1 MEYLEYFGVALFF
14 SSLLSMAGT
23 GAAAAIIPSLGM
35 LGIGFNLAK
44 ASGLFA
50 GLCTSTTSTALNLK
64 HKIVDI
70 KFALPI
76 AVGMLLFSPLG
87 AQFSRYLDVD
97 VVKSVFIVFLI
108 FSASMM
114 MFAKKEINIDIQ
126 KVWVFALIGVAVGF
140 LAGMLGLGGG
150 NILLPVLILLGVDAK
165 KAAIT
170 ASFAIPLSAAVSFV
184 SYMTFVHIDW
194 FLITAVSLG
203 AISGGIIGNS
213 MMYFKLS
220 SDHIRQLVAVIL
232 YILAIKMGCN
242 LLR

>member
-1 MEYLEYFGVALFF
+1 MEYLEYFGIALFF

-50 GLCTSTTSTALNLK
+50 GLCTATTSTALNLK

-70 KFALPI
+70 KFSLPI
-76 AVGMLLFSPLG
+76 AAGMLLFSPLG
-87 AQFSRYLDVD
+87 AQFSRYLDIN
-97 VVKSVFIVFLI
+97 VVKSIFVVFLI

-114 MFAKKEINIDIQ
+114 MFAKKEININIE
-126 KVWVFALIGVAVGF
+126 KAWIFALIGSSVGF
-140 LAGMLGLGGG
+140 IAAMLGLGGG

-165 KAAIT
+165 KAAVT
-170 ASFAIPLSAAVSFV
+170 ASFAIPLSAAVSFI

-194 FLITAVSLG
+194 FLIAAVSLG
-203 AISGGIIGNS
+203 AVLGGVVGNS

-220 SDHIRQLVAVIL
+220 SDHIRRLVAIIL
-232 YILAIKMGCN
+232 YILAIKMSYN
-242 LLR
+242 MF

>member
-35 LGIGFNLAK
+35 LGVGFNLAK

-64 HKIVDI
+64 HKIIDI
-70 KFALPI
+70 RFSLPI
-76 AVGMLLFSPLG
+76 AFGMLLFSPLG
-87 AQFSRYLDVD
+87 AQFSRYLDIN
-97 VVKSVFIVFLI
+97 VVKGIFIIFLI
-108 FSASMM
+108 FSGSMM
-114 MFAKKEINIDIQ
+114 MFAKKELNVNIE
-126 KVWVFALIGVAVGF
+126 KVWIFALIGVGVGF
-140 LAGMLGLGGG
+140 MAGMLGLGGG

-165 KAAIT
+165 KAAVT
-170 ASFAIPLSAAVSFV
+170 ASFTIPLSATVSFI

-194 FLITAVSLG
+194 LLIAAVSLG
-203 AISGGIIGNS
+203 AVIGGIIGNS

-220 SDHIRQLVAVIL
+220 SDHIRKLVAFIL
-232 YILAIKMGCN
+232 YILAIKMSYD
-242 LLR
+242 LL